1 MSGLRSLLTSTG
13 SQSRADLRP
22 LRVDLDG
29 ARHPAGIYVSDVL
42 SKTDLDV
49 SIECLLAFGHPRE
62 FVLTEP
68 EATAVRA
75 FPGKLDAA

>member
-1 MSGLRSLLTSTG
+1 MTTRH
-13 SQSRADLRP
+13 
-22 LRVDLDG
+22 LRVAVGG
-29 ARHPAGIYVSDVL
+29 AGSAGIYASDVL

-49 SIECLLAFGHPRE
+49 SIECLLAPFGHPRE